1 MELVEEDATTDP
13 IQQFKSWR
21 QEAHETGEA
30 QPDSM
35 ALATVGKDCRPSARF
50 VMLRAVETE
59 GFVFYTNYS
68 SRKAQELAD
77 NPWASL
83 VTYWPRSERQVR
95 VEGVVERVAEG
106 VSDAYFLIR
115 PRESQLEAWA
125 SPQSQVIPNRAW
137 LEGRWRDYE
146 DKLPEQVLRPDW
158 WGGYRLRPSVMEFWQ
173 QRPHRMHD
181 RLRYQK
187 EGDGKWSLERLAP

>member
-1 MELVEEDATTDP
+1 MELVEEDAATDP

-21 QEAHETGEA
+21 QEAHDTGEA

-68 SRKAQELAD
+68 SRKARELAD

-95 VEGVVERVAEG
+95 VEGVCRG
-106 VSDAYFLIR
+106 RSIR
-115 PRESQLEAWA
+115 RL
-125 SPQSQVIPNRAW
+125 
-137 LEGRWRDYE
+137 
-146 DKLPEQVLRPDW
+146 LP
-158 WGGYRLRPSVMEFWQ
+158 
-173 QRPHRMHD
+173 
-181 RLRYQK
+181 
-187 EGDGKWSLERLAP
+187 